1 MGRSKPLT
9 QKRFRINVMAR
20 PRNIPIDISQ
30 GATKDVTIAF
40 DDKPDLT
47 SAEGYI
53 IVKRHAVD
61 EQNVLCKPFDLERST
76 KKDTG
81 ELVFVFVPSD
91 TINLPPRA
99 YTYEVKVVIGEDVYV
114 PLMGDFSVF
123 SILD

>member
-1 MGRSKPLT
+1 
-9 QKRFRINVMAR
+9 MAR